1 MAYGFKAINESDFIQ
16 IDEDTVSFQ
25 ILATGTTSSGY
36 GQYVTIPDSYPEDIF
51 VVVRPSN
58 PSSSSAYV
66 IRGYMYDYTP
76 DQGPNVGVRFRRAYM
91 GSSVNTT
98 SPQFNLASDYAIVER
113 ADGSGFTPPTSGYGL
128 NVYKSNGDL
137 SFSSELPTYRVAAT
151 RNYNITAS
159 NSGDGIWYI
168 PPSGKNVLGMY
179 TFLSSFELYR
189 ATQYSIGGSERGS
202 MDYYRHAL
210 FDYPSNRFGLDIKG
224 YYSDGPNG
232 GSIYDYVWSG
242 YRTEMIGDVG

>member
-36 GQYVTIPDSYPEDIF
+36 GQYVTIPNSYPEDIF
-51 VVVRPSN
+51 VVIRPSN
-58 PSSSSAYV
+58 PNSSSVYV
-66 IRGYMYDYTP
+66 MRGYMFDYAP
-76 DQGPNVGVRFRRAYM
+76 SGGSRIRRAYM
-91 GSSVNTT
+91 GASVGT
-98 SPQFNLASDYAIVER
+98 SFNLASDYAIVER

-137 SFSSELPTYRVAAT
+137 SFSSGLPTYRVAAT

-159 NSGDGIWYI
+159 NSGDGIWYT

-179 TFLSSFELYR
+179 TFLSSFDLYR
-189 ATQYSIGGSERGS
+189 TTQYSIGGNERGS

>member
-1 MAYGFKAINESDFIQ
+1 MAYGFKAINDSDFIQ

-25 ILATGTTSSGY
+25 ILATGTASSGY
-36 GQYVTIPDSYPEDIF
+36 NQYISIPNTYPEDIF
-51 VVVRPSN
+51 VVVRPNN
-58 PSSSSAYV
+58 PSSSSLYYV
-66 IRGYMYDYTP
+66 RGYMFDYTP
-76 DQGPNVGVRFRRAYM
+76 SGGTRIRRAYM
-91 GSSVNTT
+91 NSAVVATF
-98 SPQFNLASDYAIVER
+98 PQLNLACDYAIVER
-113 ADGSGFTPPTSGYGL
+113 ADGAGFTPPTSGHGL

-137 SFSSELPTYRVAAT
+137 SFSSELPTYRVAST

-159 NSGDGIWYI
+159 NSGDGIWYT

-179 TFLSSFELYR
+179 TFLSSFDLYR
-189 ATQYSIGGSERGS
+189 QTQYSLGGSQRGS
-202 MDYYRHAL
+202 YSYYRYAL

-224 YYSDGPNG
+224 FYSDGPSG

>member
-16 IDEDTVSFQ
+16 IDEDTISFQ
-25 ILATGTTSSGY
+25 ILATGTLSSGA
-36 GQYVTIPDSYPEDIF
+36 GSYVTIPNSYPEDIF
-51 VVVRPSN
+51 VVMRPSN
-58 PSSSSAYV
+58 PNSSSVYV
-66 IRGYMYDYTP
+66 MRGYMFDYTTT
-76 DQGPNVGVRFRRAYM
+76 GGSRIRRAYM

-98 SPQFNLASDYAIVER
+98 FPTFNLASDYAIVER

-159 NSGDGIWYI
+159 NSGDGIWYT

-179 TFLSSFELYR
+179 TFLSSFSLYR
-189 ATQYSIGGSERGS
+189 ATQYSIGGNERGS

-232 GSIYDYVWSG
+232 GSIFDYVWSG

>member
-16 IDEDTVSFQ
+16 IDEDTISFQ
-25 ILATGTTSSGY
+25 ILATGTLSSGA
-36 GQYVTIPDSYPEDIF
+36 GSYVTIPNSYPEDIF
-51 VVVRPSN
+51 VVMRPSS
-58 PSSSSAYV
+58 PSSSNAYV
-66 IRGYMYDYTP
+66 MSGFMYDYTNIS
-76 DQGPNVGVRFRRAYM
+76 GTRARRAYM
-91 GSSVNTT
+91 S
-98 SPQFNLASDYAIVER
+98 ASINYTFPTWGVACDYAIVER

-159 NSGDGIWYI
+159 NSGDGIWYT

-179 TFLSSFELYR
+179 TFLSSFSLYR
-189 ATQYSIGGSERGS
+189 ATQYSIGGNERGS

-232 GSIYDYVWSG
+232 GNIYDYVWSG